1 MIQFIA
7 RSATFR
13 TLMADL
19 FSGAQNYSSLKRR
32 LWTQFGMTL
41 SEVLASLLRPRTSL
55 GEAGQRGRLAS
66 NMTDIS
72 AGDLLKPGLTG
83 RYEADVRPEWTRAH

>member
-19 FSGAQNYSSLKRR
+19 FSGAQDYSSLKQR

-41 SEVLASLLRPRTSL
+41 SEVVASLLRPRTSL
-55 GEAGQRGRLAS
+55 ARQAS
-66 NMTDIS
+66 GG
-72 AGDLLKPGLTG
+72 A
-83 RYEADVRPEWTRAH
+83 